1 MQTTES
7 VAETHVRHATHSHW
21 VRLKRLTFGLLLL
34 WVMVT
39 FVAIYF
45 SRDLSFSFLG
55 WPFNY
60 WMVAQGS
67 LLVYL
72 VITMVYAWFAGRLDR
87 RYDVDEVTRE

>member
-7 VAETHVRHATHSHW
+7 LAQAQVRQAKKNHW
-21 VRLKRLTFGLLLL
+21 VRLKWLTMSLLLL
-34 WVMVT
+34 WVVVT

-45 SRDLSFSFLG
+45 SRDLTFSFWG

-72 VITMVYAWFAGRLDR
+72 MITVIYAWQARRLDR
-87 RYDVDEVTRE
+87 RYDVHEVTRE